1 VKLSVVGFVL
11 VGLVACGEKP
21 KETKAPP
28 PPREVEVLEV
38 RPTDV
43 RETGEYLGSLI
54 SRQSVNVLPQVAGY
68 VRKILVKPGDK
79 VEAGT
84 PLIEVDARQEFAA
97 LESAE
102 AQGRAAGSNLE
113 LARQTLTRTKQL
125 YQEGIVSAQELER
138 AQAAVETADASS
150 GSANA
155 QISQRKVQLQYF
167 AVKAPFA
174 GTLGDVRVRIG
185 DFVNASTVLTSV
197 AQADALEI
205 GVSIPAERARD
216 VSVGTAIEIL
226 GSKGEVL
233 LNTNAYFVAPE
244 ADPRSQLVEVKAA
257 FRNTVNLRPSEL
269 VRARLVFGTRKALQV
284 PALSVVRQ
292 SGQPFVFLVSEKDGK
307 TVVLRKPVKLGSLG
321 AQNYVVESGLNEGDK
336 IAVSSLQALRDGAA
350 IVAKPAGSTSE
361 KTAGK
366 RS

>member
-1 VKLSVVGFVL
+1 MRLVTLLMG
-11 VGLVACGEKP
+11 VGLAGVLACGEKP

-28 PPREVEVLEV
+28 PREVQVLELQ
-38 RPTDV
+38 PTDV

-54 SRQSVNVLPQVAGY
+54 SRQNVNVLPQVAGY

-79 VEAGT
+79 VTAGQA
-84 PLIEVDARQEFAA
+84 LIEVDARNESAA

-102 AQGRAAGSNLE
+102 AQGRAAGSNLD
-113 LARQTLTRTKQL
+113 LARQTLTRTKAL

-138 AQAAVETADASS
+138 AQAAVENAEATT

-155 QISQRKVQLQYF
+155 QISQRKVQLQYY

-174 GTLGDVRVRIG
+174 GTLGDVRVRLG
-185 DFVNASTVLTSV
+185 DFVNAATVLTSV

-216 VSVGTAIEIL
+216 VSAGTVVEIL
-226 GSKGEVL
+226 GPKGEIVL
-233 LNTNAYFVAPE
+233 TAPAYFVAPE
-244 ADPRSQLVEVKAA
+244 ADPRTQLVEVKAA

-269 VRARLVFGTRKALQV
+269 VRARLIFGTRKALQV

-292 SGQPFVFLVSEKDGK
+292 SGQPFVFVVGEKDGK
-307 TVVLRKPVKLGSLG
+307 TVVLRKPVTLGALG

-350 IVAKPAGSTSE
+350 IVPKAAENAE

-366 RS
+366 SS